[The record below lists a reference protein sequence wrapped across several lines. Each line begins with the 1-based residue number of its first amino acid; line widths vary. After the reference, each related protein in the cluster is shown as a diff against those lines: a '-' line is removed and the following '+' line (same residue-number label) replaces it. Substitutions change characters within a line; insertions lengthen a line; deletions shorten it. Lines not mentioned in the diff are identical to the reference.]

1 MERNPGRVSQVKE
14 PKEIFMFKQILI
26 VSSAFIGL
34 VVGAGFAS
42 GQEVLQ
48 YFVAHG
54 TWGIVGAAVATLM
67 ISVIGVV
74 VLQLGSYFL
83 AKEHS
88 IVYDRVAH
96 PVISRLLDVFTT
108 FVLFCMGVV
117 MLAGAGANLNQQFG
131 IPNWLGSIILG
142 VIVFAVGFLDTSK
155 VTTVIGAISP
165 FIIVLIIVAS
175 IYAFTHVDGS
185 AAQMSTEVQTITPA
199 INNWFLSS
207 LNYVGMN
214 LATAVAMALVMG
226 GNFLSIRVA
235 GWGGAIG
242 GTAFGG
248 LVILTVV
255 SLFVKAETVKN
266 APMPM
271 LKLVDSIH
279 PVAGTMM
286 SVVIFGMIFN
296 TAIGMFYALSKRATV
311 KYPRYFNV
319 AMALLILICY
329 GVSFVGFE
337 VLVNKVFPI
346 VGWVGLALAGI
357 LTVAWVRSN
366 KEIRAESKRRRR
378 IRSLLGRMWT
388 AGVHFSH
395 LDRLR
400 LRQHLAASNIDDR
413 RMHRRMSREV
423 VADLQN
429 DETKDVEERWEET
442 EARWDEEREKVIAE
456 AAENEARAAA
466 GETLPSEGG
475 IGASLAPEAIDA
487 RPTSVANSQ
496 PVIPAPGFGAGETS
510 AAAERRVD

>member
-1 MERNPGRVSQVKE
+1 M
-14 PKEIFMFKQILI
+14 IKQILI

-54 TWGIVGAAVATLM
+54 TWGIAGAVVATVM

-96 PVISRLLDVFTT
+96 PIISRLLDVFTT

-131 IPNWLGSIILG
+131 IPNWLGGIILAL
-142 VIVFAVGFLDTSK
+142 IVFAVGFLDTSK

-165 FIIVLIIVAS
+165 FIIALIIVAA
-175 IYAFTHVDGS
+175 IYAFTHPDGS
-185 AAQMSTEVQTITPA
+185 AAQMNASVHTITPA
-199 INNWFLSS
+199 IDNWILAS

-235 GWGGAIG
+235 GWGGAVG

-255 SLFVKAETVKN
+255 SLFVKADTVKD

-279 PVAGTMM
+279 PAFGTIM

-311 KYPRYFNV
+311 KHPRYFNA
-319 AMALLILICY
+319 AMAVLIVICY

-337 VLVNKVFPI
+337 TLVNKVFPI
-346 VGWVGLALAGI
+346 VGWVGLALAAI

-366 KEIRAESKRRRR
+366 KEIRAEAKRRKR

-400 LRQHLAASNIDDR
+400 LRKHLAASNIDDR
-413 RMHRRMSREV
+413 RMARRMSREV
-423 VADLQN
+423 VADLQG
-429 DETKDVEERWEET
+429 DDSVEVEDRWEAT

-466 GETLPSEGG
+466 GAEFPSEGAV
-475 IGASLAPEAIDA
+475 GASMSPDAMDA
-487 RPTSVANSQ
+487 RPTSVAESE
-496 PVIPAPGFGAGETS
+496 PVDLAPGFGAGETS
-510 AAAERRVD
+510 AVAERRND